1 MLPVVRANPLAE
13 NPYEA
18 PLASSTVLI
27 APRNLVG
34 GIGLFVSLMGFMG
47 VVVVGPLG
55 PIVSSIGMRLAFLCL
70 PGLLVSVIGVF
81 RKPRRLAAWGVA
93 LGVIGSLY
101 LPTFYL
107 SIFVFPYR

>member
-18 PLASSTVLI
+18 PLASSGAPIT
-27 APRNLVG
+27 PRNLVG
-34 GIGLFVSLMGFMG
+34 CIDFFLSLIGFMG
-47 VVVVGPLG
+47 VAVVGPSG

-81 RKPRRLAAWGVA
+81 RKPRGLAAWGVA
-93 LGVIGSLY
+93 LGVFGSLY